1 MRDGNRTPAT
11 KRCDI
16 GLFTHRV
23 GSMRS
28 GNTSHTPNVKRAHQ
42 HALGNNLR
50 IVEAEFFLV
59 RSQMPAPP
67 DRQSISVLTDTK
79 SFYSD

>member
-1 MRDGNRTPAT
+1 MLDGNRTPAT

-16 GLFTHRV
+16 GLFTRRV

-28 GNTSHTPNVKRAHQ
+28 SNTSHTPNVKRTHQ

-59 RSQMPAPP
+59 RSQMPALP
-67 DRQSISVLTDTK
+67 DWQSISALTDTE

>member
-1 MRDGNRTPAT
+1 MLDGNRTPAT
-11 KRCDI
+11 KRRDI

-23 GSMRS
+23 DAKRQYIS
-28 GNTSHTPNVKRAHQ
+28 TPNVKRAHQ

-59 RSQMPAPP
+59 RSQMPALP
-67 DRQSISVLTDTK
+67 DWQSISVLTNTE